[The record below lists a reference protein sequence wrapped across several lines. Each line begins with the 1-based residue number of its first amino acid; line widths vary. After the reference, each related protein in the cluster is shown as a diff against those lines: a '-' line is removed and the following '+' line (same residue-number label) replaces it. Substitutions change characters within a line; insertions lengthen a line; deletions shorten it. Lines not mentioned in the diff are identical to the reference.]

1 MIDYRRKLNVAEIAF
16 TQGKNLI
23 ITHQPGSGV
32 VGATLNSVLD
42 VTWKTVVADAS
53 KLDAWD
59 LQILD
64 EGAEILVF
72 TDFERASAPVKAS
85 IRELVAKKAAEG
97 VNPMPKLNTVVVL
110 MTVDSDE
117 DHLVSDSAAIAQ
129 ELGRLAPSIVINV
142 A

>member
-1 MIDYRRKLNVAEIAF
+1 MDEYRNRLNVADMAF

-23 ITHQPGSGV
+23 ITHGPGSGV
-32 VGATLNSVLD
+32 VGSTLNSVLD
-42 VTWKTVVADAS
+42 VTRKTVVADCS
-53 KLDAWD
+53 RLDPWD
-59 LQILD
+59 LRIID

-72 TDFERASAPVKAS
+72 TDFQSASERVKAS

-97 VNPMPKLNTVVVL
+97 VNPMPNLNTVVVL